1 MLSMEKL
8 FSNDFKR
15 YFLITFTKELVLQS
29 ATRDINKLQKII
41 DLKER
46 KEVKKF
52 HVKRDFIH
60 KIEEPQKIVLK
71 KQNPQEKITPKIT
84 RPITRQALSIPEP
97 RLPPHLEYLK
107 PISSNLPDIDLG
119 KLNPLIKDRAVKII
133 EVNPDEKVTV
143 MGLMGTK
150 PTDITMNKEDID
162 RVINAF
168 SEISKIPKEDGIYR
182 VAVGSL
188 ILSAIISEVVG
199 SKFIIK
205 KIAEQTIIPSRTYP
219 PQLRNNYF
227 IR

>member
-1 MLSMEKL
+1 MEKL

-29 ATRDINKLQKII
+29 AKRDINKLQKII

-52 HVKRDFIH
+52 QVKGEFIRRV
-60 KIEEPQKIVLK
+60 EEPQRIVLK
-71 KQNPQEKITPKIT
+71 KPNVQEKITPRIT

-97 RLPPHLEYLK
+97 RLPSHLEYLK
-107 PISSNLPDIDLG
+107 PVSSNLPDIDLG

-150 PTDITMNKEDID
+150 STDITLNKEDID

-168 SEISKIPKEDGIYR
+168 SEISKIPTEEGIYR

-199 SKFIIK
+199 SKFIVK
-205 KIAEQTIIPSRTYP
+205 KIAEQTTTQSMPYQS
-219 PQLRNNYF
+219 QLRNNSF
-227 IR
+227 RR